1 MWGIL
6 ELELIGLADR
16 LNVETEGEDVY
27 VEMESSVLSQGCSL
41 VTQGEVPHRQLNCGF
56 VNPGGNVNMEVFNL
70 YRSAIQ

>member
-1 MWGIL
+1 MGSWQMWGIL

-41 VTQGEVPHRQLNCGF
+41 VTQR
-56 VNPGGNVNMEVFNL
+56 GG
-70 YRSAIQ
+70 AT